1 MTIEV
6 RTPAEFLDR
15 WTSLTMTRSIE
26 DVAWS
31 AELETYDR
39 WSPIDKPIAVVEYD
53 EITITLN
60 DQLAFFGN
68 VYTTTN
74 SYDANSHTFSISARS
89 RSAVIVDCSTP
100 PKTWRGKTLEK
111 IATEVLDPFGLAVII
126 EPSAA
131 SAAAGS
137 FARIASEDGE
147 RVFDFLTRLA
157 KYRGVLLTTDPV
169 GNVIITTAE
178 RRPLQGVTIERGKGR
193 IIEASLRRDGSKRY
207 SEYTTKAQ
215 IPAAGLDTT
224 EPVTISARVTDAGV
238 PLFRPI
244 TLMPDGH
251 EKRSALLTRAK
262 WERNTRIAQSL
273 EVNYTIAGWEAKKG
287 QLWAPNDLVPVR
299 DSIFGIATDLLVV
312 ETQFRLASD
321 VESTQLRLVHPN
333 AYVVAKEPVPRK
345 KKDSEDFG
353 FLA

>member
-1 MTIEV
+1 MTVEV
-6 RTPAEFLDR
+6 RTPQELLDR
-15 WTSLTMTRSIE
+15 WTSLTMTRSLE

-39 WSPIDKPIAVVEYD
+39 WSPIDKPIAIAEYD

-60 DQLAFFGN
+60 DELAFFGN
-68 VYTTTN
+68 VFTTTN
-74 SYDANSHTFSISARS
+74 SYDSNSHTFSISARS
-89 RSAVIVDCSTP
+89 RSAAIVDCSTP
-100 PKTWRGKTLEK
+100 PKTWRGKTLQQ
-111 IATEVLDPFGLAVII
+111 IATEVLDPFGLAII
-126 EPSAA
+126 VEESAT

-157 KYRGVLLTTDPV
+157 KYRGVLVTTDPV

-178 RRPLQGVTIERGKGR
+178 RRPLQGVTLERGKGK
-193 IIEASLRRDGSKRY
+193 ILAASLRRDGSKRY

-215 IPAAGLDTT
+215 LPAAGLDTT

-244 TLMPDGH
+244 TIMPDGH
-251 EKRSALLTRAK
+251 ETRARLK
-262 WERNTRIAQSL
+262 TRAQWERNTRIAQSL
-273 EVNYTIAGWEAKKG
+273 EVNYTVAGWEAKKG
-287 QLWAPNDLVPVR
+287 HLWAPNDLILVR
-299 DSIFGIATDLLVV
+299 DRTFGISTDLLVV
-312 ETQFRLASD
+312 EATFRLASD
-321 VESTQLRLVHPN
+321 VESTQLRLAHPN
-333 AYVVAKEPVPRK
+333 AYVVAKDPVPRK
-345 KKDSEDFG
+345 RKDTEDFG

>member
-1 MTIEV
+1 MTIIV
-6 RTPAEFLDR
+6 RTPQELLDR
-15 WTSLTMTRSIE
+15 WTGLTMTRSIE

-39 WSPIDKPIAVVEYD
+39 WSPIDKPIAIAEYD

-60 DQLAFFGN
+60 DNLAFFGH

-74 SYDANSHTFSISARS
+74 SYSPTSHTFTISARS
-89 RSAVIVDCSTP
+89 RSAAIVDCSTP

-131 SAAAGS
+131 SAAGGS
-137 FARIASEDGE
+137 FSRIASEDGE

-178 RRPLQGVTIERGKGR
+178 RRPLQGVTLERGKGK
-193 IIEASLRRDGSKRY
+193 ILAASLRRDGSKRY

-215 IPAAGLDTT
+215 LPAAGLDTT

-238 PLFRPI
+238 PLHRPI
-244 TLMPDGH
+244 TIMPDGH
-251 EKRSALLTRAK
+251 ETRAALK
-262 WERNTRIAQSL
+262 TRAQWERNTRVAQAL

-287 QLWAPNDLVPVR
+287 RLWAPNDLIPVR
-299 DSIFGIATDLLVV
+299 DSTFGIATDLLVV
-312 ETQFRLASD
+312 EATFQLRSD
-321 VESTQLRLVHPN
+321 EESTRLRLVHPN
-333 AYVVAKEPVPRK
+333 AYVVAKDPIPRK
-345 KKDSEDFG
+345 KRDDEDFG